1 MIKKSPPSP
10 SPLESF
16 ERSITSAE
24 RAIPVARWGSARIAE
39 YIQAMSASIEGM
51 FDGLEDAAAKGLV
64 SFCMRMDEAGS
75 NVFECQAD
83 LRGSRFMVDREI
95 FDTKII
101 LGRGPDSEDGEPIP
115 GSMPPGDKPPSDEP
129 KIGRVWDDQDGVLA
143 LYDKIRAAF
152 GDPDGAASARD
163 ASFLLLHL
171 EHLSERN
178 VHGARIELG
187 GMRDANAD
195 PSTGLSAV
203 IETSL
208 RQVEVRAHPG
218 SSMRM

>member
-1 MIKKSPPSP
+1 MTTKPSASG

-24 RAIPVARWGSARIAE
+24 RAIPVARWGSARIAQ

-64 SFCMRMDEAGS
+64 SFCMRMDETGS
-75 NVFECQAD
+75 KTFECRAD

-95 FDTKII
+95 FDTKIV
-101 LGRGPDSEDGEPIP
+101 LGPRPDSEDGEPSP
-115 GSMPPGDKPPSDEP
+115 EGMPPGEKRPSDEP
-129 KIGRVWDDQDGVLA
+129 KIGRVWDDDEGTLA
-143 LYDKIRAAF
+143 LYETIKSAF
-152 GDPDGAASARD
+152 DDPDGAASARD
-163 ASFLLLHL
+163 ASFLLLHF

-178 VHGARIELG
+178 VHGARVELG